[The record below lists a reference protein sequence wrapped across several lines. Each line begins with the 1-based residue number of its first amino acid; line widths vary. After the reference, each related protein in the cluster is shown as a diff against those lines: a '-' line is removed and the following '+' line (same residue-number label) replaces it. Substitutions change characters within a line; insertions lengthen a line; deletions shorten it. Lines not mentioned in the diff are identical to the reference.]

1 MRVGNNF
8 SCVFCV
14 KGAPLS
20 PEAVFLSA
28 CVSKQSVH
36 CQTLPAY
43 LDVVATGGFTDTSRW
58 AAAGITRVATKCMHR
73 VGRVSV
79 SLKIRLR
86 HLHRGTSLI
95 LFCHEA
101 WPACLYEH
109 FCCESQSS
117 LSLFN
122 QQTPDMGSKMSFGR
136 GGGDQNT
143 VSDLSAVAS
152 RPCSSSS
159 DCTQVASQEEM

>member
-1 MRVGNNF
+1 M
-8 SCVFCV
+8 
-14 KGAPLS
+14 
-20 PEAVFLSA
+20 
-28 CVSKQSVH
+28 
-36 CQTLPAY
+36 
-43 LDVVATGGFTDTSRW
+43 
-58 AAAGITRVATKCMHR
+58 I
-73 VGRVSV
+73 
-79 SLKIRLR
+79 
-86 HLHRGTSLI
+86 
-95 LFCHEA
+95 FCHEA
-101 WPACLYEH
+101 WPACLFEVYFTVYSGMPR